1 MSPRR
6 ASALTL
12 EHVLLALLDQKP
24 MHGYE
29 LHQELCK
36 MKGISLIWN
45 IKQAL
50 LYAILDKLE
59 ERGFL
64 SSQVVKGETHPP
76 RKYFHLTQQGKSSL
90 QTWMRTPVRRARE
103 FRQEFLAKL
112 IIARRYGKPQLLE
125 LIHLQQQ
132 TCQAW
137 LNDLQTQGSPPDP
150 ASMED
155 WIVVS
160 FRLNRVEGVL
170 KWLQALESEVEQ
182 LQDPPVSGTT
192 G

>member
-12 EHVLLALLDQKP
+12 EHVLLALLDQKS

-29 LHQELCK
+29 LYQELCK

-59 ERGFL
+59 GRGFL
-64 SSQVVKGETHPP
+64 SSQVVKGETYPP
-76 RKYFHLTQQGKSSL
+76 RKYFHLTAQGKSSL
-90 QTWMRTPVRRARE
+90 QTWMRTPVRRARDI
-103 FRQEFLAKL
+103 RQEFLAKL

-132 TCQAW
+132 TCQTW
-137 LNDLQTQGSPPDP
+137 WNELQTQVSPPDQ
-150 ASMED
+150 ASMEEGFV
-155 WIVVS
+155 IS

-170 KWLQALESEVEQ
+170 KWLQVLESEVEQ
-182 LQDPPVSGTT
+182 LPDEPTL
-192 G
+192 